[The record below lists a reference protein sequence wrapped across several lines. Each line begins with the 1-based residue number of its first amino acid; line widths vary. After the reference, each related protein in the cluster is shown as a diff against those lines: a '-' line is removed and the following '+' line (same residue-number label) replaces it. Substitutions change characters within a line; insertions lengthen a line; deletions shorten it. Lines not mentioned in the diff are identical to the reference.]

1 MRMPLQIGWPLQ
13 RFVLSPRRQSVAQSA
28 GDYLRS
34 CDRRGYQG
42 CVDQGSRRTRA
53 SLFGEISV
61 AESLGLL
68 RMEKLNDDDA
78 AMLASG
84 LETLVGV
91 LGTLREKASDDN
103 AGPVH

>member
-1 MRMPLQIGWPLQ
+1 
-13 RFVLSPRRQSVAQSA
+13 
-28 GDYLRS
+28 
-34 CDRRGYQG
+34 
-42 CVDQGSRRTRA
+42 
-53 SLFGEISV
+53 LFGEISV